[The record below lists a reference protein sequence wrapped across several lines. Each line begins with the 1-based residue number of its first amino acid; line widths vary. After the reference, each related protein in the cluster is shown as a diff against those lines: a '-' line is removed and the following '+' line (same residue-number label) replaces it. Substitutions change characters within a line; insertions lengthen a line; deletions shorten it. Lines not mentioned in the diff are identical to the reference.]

1 MTAMKSLIEH
11 SSDVVSLVSPAGE
24 VLYTSAS
31 SAGLLGYPPEEIVG
45 RNAFDLIHPE
55 DRDQSNCAL
64 GEVLARPAGPRK
76 VEVRVLRR
84 DGGWSWVESTIS
96 NLLDEPRVGAIVV
109 TSREIRAG
117 RSAEEKPRQTDE
129 LRRSDARLAEFAH
142 AVAHDLREPLR
153 TISMFTE
160 LLIDE
165 AGLDAQ
171 GKEFAQFIVDGTTRM
186 SALFEGLRT
195 FAVNGFD
202 DPSQPVDLAQI
213 LRGVLQDLGHA
224 IATSNAT
231 VTVGPLPF
239 VQGNSKHLT
248 RVFQNLIANAIK
260 YRAEA
265 HVEIHVTGERLGS
278 DWILRVKDNGI
289 GIAPE
294 QHERVFALFKRLHG
308 PEIPGAGIG
317 LAVCRKIIEA
327 MGGSIWVES
336 ELGSG
341 STFCFTV
348 AAVKEAGTGAAVV
361 DSDRYAGE
369 TRASGVDARSTRNS
383 TQRGG
388 MSRVASTG

>member
-11 SSDVVSLVSPAGE
+11 SSDLISLVSPAGE

-31 SAGLLGYPPEEIVG
+31 SARLLGYPPEEIVG
-45 RNAFDLIHPE
+45 WNLFDLIHPE
-55 DRDQSNCAL
+55 DRDQSKRAL
-64 GEVLARPAGPRK
+64 VEVLARPASPCK

-84 DGGWSWVESTIS
+84 DGGWSWAESTIS

-117 RSAEEKPRQTDE
+117 RSAEEQRRQTDE
-129 LRRSDARLAEFAH
+129 LVRSNARLAEFAH

-153 TISMFTE
+153 TISVFTE
-160 LLIDE
+160 LLVNE
-165 AGLDAQ
+165 AESDAQ
-171 GKEFAQFIVDGTTRM
+171 RKEFARFIVEGTTRM
-186 SALFEGLRT
+186 SALLEGLLT
-195 FAVNGFD
+195 SAVHGFN
-202 DPSQPVDLAQI
+202 DPLQPVDLTH
-213 LRGVLQDLGHA
+213 LLMDVLQDLGYA

-239 VQGNSKHLT
+239 VHGNSEQLA

-265 HVEIHVTGERLGS
+265 PVKIHVSAEQLGP
-278 DWILRVKDNGI
+278 DWVIKVEDNGI
-289 GIAPE
+289 GIAAE
-294 QHERVFALFKRLHG
+294 QHESVFALFKRLHG

-317 LAVCRKIIEA
+317 LAVCRKLIQA

-336 ELGSG
+336 EPGAG

-348 AAVKEAGTGAAVV
+348 AAAKEAGTGFAVV
-361 DSDRYAGE
+361 GSERNAAK
-369 TRASGVDARSTRNS
+369 TPPVALKPAIRNS
-383 TQRGG
+383 TQREG
-388 MSRVASTG
+388 MSRVACTG